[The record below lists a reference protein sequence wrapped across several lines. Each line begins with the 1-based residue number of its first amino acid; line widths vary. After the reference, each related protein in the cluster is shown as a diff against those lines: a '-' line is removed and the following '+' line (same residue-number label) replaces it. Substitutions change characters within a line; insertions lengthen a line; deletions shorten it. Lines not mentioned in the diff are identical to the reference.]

1 MVALSLNSKL
11 EVLIH
16 FVFTNYLCILC
27 LSCKCQK
34 VKNLCQILQKITEKK
49 QHSGSFQGR
58 PLSSPSYTVT
68 VSYCSFHLNQVPV
81 DCIPVYLCT
90 RPIKQILI
98 SMPLLYS
105 K

>member
-1 MVALSLNSKL
+1 M
-11 EVLIH
+11 
-16 FVFTNYLCILC
+16 F
-27 LSCKCQK
+27 
-34 VKNLCQILQKITEKK
+34 ILQMSKSQKPMPNFTENYRKK
-49 QHSGSFQGR
+49 QHSSSFQGS

-68 VSYCSFHLNQVPV
+68 VSYRSFHLNQIPV

-98 SMPLLYS
+98 IIPLLYS